1 MYNIYKD
8 SEKIGQ
14 TADKTFVVDGLQPD
28 TEYTLGVTKVEGDK
42 ESAVTTV
49 TTRTQSV
56 EEELPNTDEGTV
68 EEGVT
73 THSDDVSAYHVGGG
87 YYELPSGER
96 VRGKEAALA
105 LLNPEG

>member
-28 TEYTLGVTKVEGDK
+28 TEYTLGVTKVEGNE

-49 TTRTQSV
+49 TARTHGV
-56 EEELPNTDEGTV
+56 EEELPNTDEGAA

-73 THSDDVSAYHVGGG
+73 TLSDDISAYHVGGG
-87 YYELPSGER
+87 YYDIDGER
-96 VRGKEAALA
+96 VRGKDAAQA
-105 LLNPEG
+105 LLDEVK